1 MHSYAQHIQRL
12 IVTGNFRLKADIDP
26 KAVHHWYVSVYID
39 AIEWVEA
46 PNKLAKGQKN
56 YL

>member
-12 IVTGNFRLKADIDP
+12 IVTGSFGLQADIDP
-26 KAVHHWYVSVYID
+26 KELHHWYLSVYID
-39 AIEWVEA
+39 AFEWVEA
-46 PNKLAKGQKN
+46 PNKLAKCQKN